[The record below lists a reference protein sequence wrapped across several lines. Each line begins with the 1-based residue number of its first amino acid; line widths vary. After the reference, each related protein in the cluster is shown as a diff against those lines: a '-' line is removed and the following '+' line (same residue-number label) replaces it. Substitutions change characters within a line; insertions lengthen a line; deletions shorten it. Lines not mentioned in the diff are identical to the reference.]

1 MAKKKSIHTAL
12 VSTTI
17 LLGAALS
24 PEVMA
29 QFNKYRSRTKFAKP
43 KTETQK
49 DNSTTEESM
58 PPSSGKSAKAL
69 LDSPQDT
76 TNFVAGD
83 EEADSEGSD
92 NGSSDESSSSSRS
105 SKSKSDVFG
114 RTNKTTAPTSVDKKY
129 SNLNPETAFGP
140 EVIQG
145 FDFNN
150 VSILDLTKFMQK
162 TTGLNLIL
170 DKDIKGTITI
180 SSPTP
185 ITVGDAWKAY
195 LQALSIHGYSIVKSG
210 AYYTIVNNRDI
221 RYSPT
226 TMYTGTYSP
235 NTENYVM
242 QIISL
247 KYVNSREVA
256 NSFRPF
262 MSRYGRIIEIKQTN
276 TVIVQETGTH
286 INRLMKLIKFI
297 DIPGHEESLQI
308 IKVKNSSAQE
318 IAGLL
323 DKILKGNANDA
334 KFKTSATT
342 GQTSQ
347 INISRIIAEPRTNSI
362 IAMANSD
369 GARELRDLILKLD
382 VKVVA
387 AGSGQIHV
395 YYLNYGDAEALAK
408 TLSSLIG
415 NSSKGGMAG
424 GITRF
429 SNAAGG
435 AATSETLFN
444 SEVKVTADKDNNA
457 LVVTASP
464 TDYDTVRT
472 VIAKLDIPRDQ
483 VYVEGLMMETQVNKG
498 RGFGISLIGAYGSGA
513 TQKAGFGNTSDL
525 ISLMTN
531 NITNL
536 SGLFVGGG
544 VGPSRTLTTPDGKSI
559 NVNSVNGLIT
569 AIATHSSTN
578 VLATPQILTLDNV
591 EGAFENGEQV
601 PVLETTNAANGST
614 QTSVKQQK
622 VALTLKITPQIN
634 KVTRFIK
641 LKIDQK
647 IEDFSSRALPAGVQN
662 NGVGTVIRSLAT
674 TVVVR
679 DKDTIAM
686 GGLMRDKET
695 NTVNK
700 VPLLGD
706 IPVLGWLFK
715 NTAKSVEKVNLLFF
729 MTPKILASY
738 EKANSENVKDLLN
751 RRQAHL
757 KNAVGDDD
765 AFANTAKGLYDKAKK
780 QGEGPLYDTTETAKY
795 MDKHNPL
802 PSSEILPEIPEV
814 KTEDK
819 PVLTPVESPAPI
831 EHAAEGVNIEQDA
844 PDYQTI
850 IQKTQEKTPE
860 AVIQ

>member
-1 MAKKKSIHTAL
+1 MSKKN
-12 VSTTI
+12 VF
-17 LLGAALS
+17 LS
-24 PEVMA
+24 PFLASTFILSAGLSSDASA
-29 QFNKYRSRTKFAKP
+29 QFDKYRSKSKFNKS
-43 KTETQK
+43 KN
-49 DNSTTEESM
+49 NSGNTSGEIPIPDT
-58 PPSSGKSAKAL
+58 GKSATSL
-69 LDSPQDT
+69 LEKSQDT
-76 TNFVAGD
+76 TNFAPGED
-83 EEADSEGSD
+83 EGSD
-92 NGSSDESSSSSRS
+92 EESSNVSSASEDQSDGDTRS
-105 SKSKSDVFG
+105 NKDAFG
-114 RTNKTTAPTSVDKKY
+114 RKAEKEVKPSKIDNRYV
-129 SNLNPETAFGP
+129 NLNPETAFGP
-140 EVIQG
+140 EVVTS
-145 FDFNN
+145 FDYPDI
-150 VSILDLTKFMQK
+150 SILDLTKQMQK
-162 TTGLNLIL
+162 LTGLNLIL
-170 DKDIKGTITI
+170 DKDIKGKISI

-185 ITVGDAWKAY
+185 ITIGDAWKAY
-195 LQALSIHGYSIVKSG
+195 LQALSINGYSLVKTG

-226 TMYTGTYSP
+226 TMYTGSYSP

-242 QIISL
+242 QIIPL

-318 IAGLL
+318 IATLL

-334 KFKTSATT
+334 KFKTSSAT

-362 IAMANSD
+362 IAMANSE
-369 GARELRDLILKLD
+369 GEKELRDLIVKLD

-395 YYLNYGDAEALAK
+395 YYLNYGDAEALSK
-408 TLSSLIG
+408 TLSSLVG
-415 NSSKGGMAG
+415 SGQKAG
-424 GITRF
+424 GLGGLTRF
-429 SNAAGG
+429 TNTTG
-435 AATSETLFN
+435 ANVATTDTLFN
-444 SEVKVTADKDNNA
+444 SDVKVTADKDNNA

-464 TDYDTVRT
+464 TDYDTVKT

-498 RGFGISLIGAYGSGA
+498 NGFGISLIGAYGSGGA
-513 TQKAGFGNTSDL
+513 QKAGYGNTNDL

-559 NVNSVNGLIT
+559 SVSSVNGLIT
-569 AIATHSSTN
+569 AIATHSTTN

-601 PVLETTNAANGST
+601 PILETTNAANGTT

-634 KVTRFIK
+634 KATRFIK

-647 IEDFSSRALPAGVQN
+647 IEDFSSRALPTGVQN

-695 NTVNK
+695 NNINK

-715 NTAKSVEKVNLLFF
+715 NSSKTVEKVNLLFF

-757 KNAVGDDD
+757 KNAISDDD
-765 AFANTAKGLYDKAKK
+765 AFASTAKGIYDKAKK
-780 QGEGPLYDTTETAKY
+780 QEQGPLYDVNEASRYAEPIKNNN
-795 MDKHNPL
+795 DQ
-802 PSSEILPEIPEV
+802 SSSNVP
-814 KTEDK
+814 D
-819 PVLTPVESPAPI
+819 
-831 EHAAEGVNIEQDA
+831 GVNAEES
-844 PDYQTI
+844 PDYQQI
-850 IQKTQEKTPE
+850 IQKAQEKSPGSS
-860 AVIQ
+860 VQ